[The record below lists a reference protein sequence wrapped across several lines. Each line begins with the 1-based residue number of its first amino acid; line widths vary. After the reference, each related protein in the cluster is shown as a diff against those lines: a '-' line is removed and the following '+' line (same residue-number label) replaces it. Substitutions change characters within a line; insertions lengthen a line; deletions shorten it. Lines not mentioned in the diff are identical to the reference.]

1 MSIVKMQKVAV
12 IGLDEHKESIM
23 TRLMDFGAVELTDQK
38 SKLADEEM
46 KELVL
51 LDDAQ
56 GAAELDLKINQAE
69 TALAFLEKYDKSRAP
84 LFKTRRAISKADGEK
99 IKAQMEDTEKDILE
113 VLRLEESLRDIKE
126 QMNKLEQDKILLNP
140 WVDYGIPLDMRETHK
155 TIVKAGVTPAGSDVE
170 GLVKEVDEIPGVVIK
185 LVNSDRDLN
194 YLGIMCL
201 KSVEEQTFG
210 LLKQKG
216 FSEISFKGFENDVP
230 TNLAR
235 IEEEKNVLQ
244 NNILEI
250 ENEVSQKVSL
260 RRAIENYAD
269 MVTIAADKEK
279 IKSNFL
285 KTEKTFYMEG
295 WIPSKLVKKAEKILV
310 TNPKAVIKGEGI

>member
-113 VLRLEESLRDIKE
+113 VLRLEEDGTIRPFKE
-126 QMNKLEQDKILLNP
+126 
-140 WVDYGIPLDMRETHK
+140 
-155 TIVKAGVTPAGSDVE
+155 
-170 GLVKEVDEIPGVVIK
+170 
-185 LVNSDRDLN
+185 
-194 YLGIMCL
+194 
-201 KSVEEQTFG
+201 
-210 LLKQKG
+210 
-216 FSEISFKGFENDVP
+216 
-230 TNLAR
+230 
-235 IEEEKNVLQ
+235 
-244 NNILEI
+244 
-250 ENEVSQKVSL
+250 
-260 RRAIENYAD
+260 
-269 MVTIAADKEK
+269 
-279 IKSNFL
+279 
-285 KTEKTFYMEG
+285 
-295 WIPSKLVKKAEKILV
+295 
-310 TNPKAVIKGEGI
+310 